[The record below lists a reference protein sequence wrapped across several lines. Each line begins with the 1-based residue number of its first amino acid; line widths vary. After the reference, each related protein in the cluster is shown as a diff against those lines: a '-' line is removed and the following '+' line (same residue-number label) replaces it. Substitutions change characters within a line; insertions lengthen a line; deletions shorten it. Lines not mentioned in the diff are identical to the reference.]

1 MPLEIERKF
10 LVDKEKWNALSKPDG
25 VPFRQSYM
33 LRNEDKA
40 IRIRLTPTHGFLTI
54 KGNNKGATRDEF
66 EYEIPLNDARQLMEN
81 YCEGEVAKLR
91 YFIEYE
97 GKMWEVDVFLGK
109 NEGLIVAEIEL
120 KDESETFIK
129 PDWIADEVTYDARYL
144 NSNLSLTPYMEW

>member
-1 MPLEIERKF
+1 
-10 LVDKEKWNALSKPDG
+10 
-25 VPFRQSYM
+25 
-33 LRNEDKA
+33 
-40 IRIRLTPTHGFLTI
+40 
-54 KGNNKGATRDEF
+54 
-66 EYEIPLNDARQLMEN
+66 MEN

-97 GKMWEVDVFLGK
+97 GKMWEVDVFSGK